1 MTRFKSKLI
10 GTNKERVK
18 LDSSITPIKVFSPA
32 NCEELRIPFRTD
44 KIAKVVG
51 KLAQTHQLPV
61 RSLSAPNEMEE
72 ENGTEKK
79 VRGGEA
85 EMKGITGVLVQN
97 EFKLSLMAPEDLK
110 EYAGLT
116 TTTIICREH
125 LTLRAAGVELIR
137 WALQA
142 AFGEVMEIEKQDEAI
157 NGKSQSNGHKEEAD
171 EEISRSTKHFLIMA
185 TVHIL
190 LAPGGA
196 ITVEWEG
203 NMLNDGIADAVLG
216 VLLSVETSPAAIRQS
231 SNMHSHS
238 HSHSNEDEMALQKRA
253 ALAKQKDLD
262 PKERLSRL
270 FMLLEAQ
277 FGENVTPIHSL
288 RPRKAG
294 QITPP
299 PEGTE
304 VAEDK
309 KVVDGQREE
318 EMTDVEVKKA
328 LERLHNLGIPVPGI
342 AIDVNGQIVHV
353 WLEDMS
359 VESVTAKSAVL
370 KQRVEMVVREAVEC
384 VAPLW
389 G

>member
-1 MTRFKSKLI
+1 MTRFKSKLLSL
-10 GTNKERVK
+10 NAQKA
-18 LDSSITPIKVFSPA
+18 TPVKVFSPA

-51 KLAQTHQLPV
+51 KLAQIHPPLP
-61 RSLSAPNEMEE
+61 LHLKNGDEAGNNEANKKIRE
-72 ENGTEKK
+72 TESET
-79 VRGGEA
+79 RG
-85 EMKGITGVLVQN
+85 ISGVLVQN
-97 EFKLSLMAPEDLK
+97 EFKLSLMAHEDLK

-142 AFGEVMEIEKQDEAI
+142 AFGEVLEITKQDEAI
-157 NGKSQSNGHKEEAD
+157 NGKIEANGHSKDEQEEEAD
-171 EEISRSTKHFLIMA
+171 EEISRSTKHFLVMS

-190 LAPGGA
+190 LRPQGA

-216 VLLSVETSPAAIRQS
+216 VLLSVETSPAAVRQS
-231 SNMHSHS
+231 SLQHSHS
-238 HSHSNEDEMALQKRA
+238 HGDGEEKDASGALEKRA
-253 ALAKQKDLD
+253 EAMKKRELD

-277 FGENVTPIHSL
+277 FGNDVTPINTL
-288 RPRKAG
+288 RKPPQNAG
-294 QITPP
+294 PTPP
-299 PEGTE
+299 PDGETPDDDG
-304 VAEDK
+304 AK
-309 KVVDGQREE
+309 KE
-318 EMTDVEVKKA
+318 EMTDEETQKA
-328 LERLHNLGIPVPGI
+328 LERLYNIGIPVPGI
-342 AIDVNGQIVHV
+342 SINVGGQIVRV

-370 KQRVEMVVREAVEC
+370 RQRVEMVVREAVEC

>member
-18 LDSSITPIKVFSPA
+18 LDPSITPIKVFSPA

-51 KLAQTHQLPV
+51 KLAQTHQLPI
-61 RSLSAPNEMEE
+61 RSLNAPNDMEE

-79 VRGGEA
+79 ARGGEV

-142 AFGEVMEIEKQDEAI
+142 AFGEVLEVEKKDEAI
-157 NGKSQSNGHKEEAD
+157 NGKVQSNGHMEDAD
-171 EEISRSTKHFLIMA
+171 EEISRLTKHFLVMA

-231 SNMHSHS
+231 SRMHSHS
-238 HSHSNEDEMALQKRA
+238 HSHDDEMALQKRA
-253 ALAKQKDLD
+253 AQAKQKDLD

-277 FGENVTPIHSL
+277 FGENVTPIQTL

-294 QITPP
+294 QLTPP

-304 VAEDK
+304 TIKASDEDG
-309 KVVDGQREE
+309 DQ
-318 EMTDVEVKKA
+318 EMTDAEVEKA
-328 LERLHNLGIPVPGI
+328 LERLHNIGIPVPGI

>member
-18 LDSSITPIKVFSPA
+18 LDPSISPIKVFSPA

-51 KLAQTHQLPV
+51 KLAQTHQLPI
-61 RSLSAPNEMEE
+61 RSLSAPNDGEE

-79 VRGGEA
+79 ARGGEA
-85 EMKGITGVLVQN
+85 EMKGIAGVLVQN

-142 AFGEVMEIEKQDEAI
+142 AFGEVLEIEKKDEAI
-157 NGKSQSNGHKEEAD
+157 NGKQQSNGHMHDQEEAD
-171 EEISRSTKHFLIMA
+171 EEISRSIKHFLVMA

-216 VLLSVETSPAAIRQS
+216 VLLTVETSPAAIRQS
-231 SNMHSHS
+231 SSMHSHS
-238 HSHSNEDEMALQKRA
+238 HEDETSLQKRSA
-253 ALAKQKDLD
+253 KAKQKDLD

-277 FGENVTPIHSL
+277 FGENVTPIQTL
-288 RPRKAG
+288 RPTKAG
-294 QITPP
+294 QPTPP

-304 VAEDK
+304 AN
-309 KVVDGQREE
+309 DGEGDQ
-318 EMTDVEVKKA
+318 EMTDAEVEKA
-328 LERLHNLGIPVPGI
+328 LERLHNIGIPVPGI